1 VTRARWGR
9 VGRVLG
15 WPSMVIGAVLVLAAM
30 LAGSAAPAAGA
41 GRPLPGPSCGTAAG
55 PFSVHGTQV
64 LGAGGAPFVSYGT
77 TVSGLQNPDWEASL
91 NLDLQEIAATA
102 QDWCANT
109 VRLQFSQDNL
119 VGPNG
124 TAFNQAYMNAIQA
137 EVEAAESDNLVVVL
151 NDDTEA
157 TAPVYMAELGPT
169 GATEAFWKDLA
180 KVYGQD
186 PQVIFDL
193 FNEPRMYYSGMS
205 PALEWKLWLNGG
217 NFLGADYP
225 IGMAGLARYVR
236 NTLHAKN
243 LFWIE
248 GPRYSFSFA
257 GMLREA
263 AELKVSGVV
272 YAVHHPAAP
281 HDASG
286 WYADFGYLIAQGVA
300 PVVDGEWTNYEPPP
314 TAQAT
319 MMQTSCWPD
328 APTAIPAFLRYLS
341 SLNIGLNVYSLL
353 PGYMIK
359 SDANLAGPTTINA
372 GTWSCQSNHERQ
384 PGQGAGSLVM
394 AWFKQSNG

>member
-1 VTRARWGR
+1 
-9 VGRVLG
+9 
-15 WPSMVIGAVLVLAAM
+15 MVIGAVLALAAM
-30 LAGSAAPAAGA
+30 LAGSAASTAEAVRVPVGE
-41 GRPLPGPSCGTAAG
+41 SCGNAAG

-64 LGAGGAPFVSYGT
+64 LGAGGSPFVSYGT
-77 TVSGLQNPDWEASL
+77 TVSGLQNPNWQASL

-102 QDWCANT
+102 KDWCANT

-119 VGPNG
+119 LGPSG
-124 TAFNQAYMNAIQA
+124 TGFNQAYMNAIQA

-151 NDDTEA
+151 NDDTEV
-157 TAPVYMAELGPT
+157 TAPVWMAELGPT
-169 GATEAFWKDLA
+169 KATEAFWKDLA

-205 PALEWKLWLNGG
+205 SALEWKLWLNGG
-217 NFLGADYP
+217 SFLGAKYP
-225 IGMAGLARYVR
+225 LGMAGLARYVR
-236 NTLHAKN
+236 TTLHAKN
-243 LFWIE
+243 VFWIE

-257 GMLREA
+257 GMMRERA
-263 AELKVSGVV
+263 ALKVSGIV

-281 HDASG
+281 HDTSG
-286 WYADFGYLIAQGVA
+286 WYADFGYLVTQGIA

-319 MMQTSCWPD
+319 MMQTSCWSD
-328 APTAIPAFLRYLS
+328 APTAVPAFLRYLS
-341 SLNIGLNVYSLL
+341 ALSVGLNVYSLL

-359 SDANLAGPTTINA
+359 SFANLADPTTINA
-372 GTWSCQSNHERQ
+372 RTWSCRSNHERQ

-394 AWFKQSNG
+394 AWFKQKNG